1 MQALGSLSRLPSAH
15 LQNVPPPSTHLP
27 RRRHT
32 RPRTF
37 MIDADTTA
45 PVGSRCSW
53 AVSLGGRLV
62 WVDSYGQAHGATDTA
77 DRWHCAQRCATFHPP
92 AVNVANCACVLVLVL
107 HARRESPC
115 LARVHPRVPIRLRS
129 RWHRRFPFCLQR
141 TRCAAIDRY
150 TCDCGSSYLARR
162 MPNGRA
168 DTTTCTSNP
177 RIRQHTHAHTHA
189 HRRSE

>member
-1 MQALGSLSRLPSAH
+1 VQALGSLSRLPSAH

-107 HARRESPC
+107 HARKAGESMPCSRPSPC
-115 LARVHPRVPIRLRS
+115 AHPFALALAPALSLLSAANEVRCDRPLHVRLRIVLP
-129 RWHRRFPFCLQR
+129 RAPHAQR
-141 TRCAAIDRY
+141 P
-150 TCDCGSSYLARR
+150 SSHDNL
-162 MPNGRA
+162 
-168 DTTTCTSNP
+168 
-177 RIRQHTHAHTHA
+177 H
-189 HRRSE
+189 E